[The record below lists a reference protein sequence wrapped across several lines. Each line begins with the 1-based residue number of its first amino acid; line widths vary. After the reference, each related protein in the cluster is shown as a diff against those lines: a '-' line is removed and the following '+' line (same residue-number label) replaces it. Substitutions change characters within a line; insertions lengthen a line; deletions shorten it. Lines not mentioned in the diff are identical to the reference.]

1 MLPPGASWSV
11 CAIGRAQLPMNL
23 AALAMGGHVRTGLED
38 NIYYHRGELASN
50 AQLVARLA
58 RICEEIGR
66 PIATSAEAR
75 EILGLPPRKVVAS
88 MDEFSSRATQPLR
101 DPGVGGTR
109 G

>member
-1 MLPPGASWSV
+1 
-11 CAIGRAQLPMNL
+11 MNL

-50 AQLVARLA
+50 VQLVARLA

-66 PIATSAEAR
+66 PIAGSAEAR
-75 EILGLPPRKVVAS
+75 EILGLPPRRVVAS

-101 DPGVGGTR
+101 DPDEGATGPLTPQPPSR
-109 G
+109 PRQ